1 MYEDDS
7 VRLFDL
13 DVDPGERDDLA
24 AARPSD
30 AARLRAR
37 LETHLAAV
45 RAQLPTP
52 NPQFDPD
59 AAAVEKRGGGGTKGG
74 MKPMRRPG

>member
-1 MYEDDS
+1 
-7 VRLFDL
+7 
-13 DVDPGERDDLA
+13 ERDDLA

-30 AARLRAR
+30 AALLRAR

-52 NPQFDPD
+52 NPRFDPD
-59 AAAVEKRGGGGTKGG
+59 AAPVVKRGRRGGAGTKGG